1 MVKCH
6 RIFREGC
13 MGDEVILEKFV
24 GQKFWDF
31 FPFIDESKL
40 VCFGDK
46 LRYSD
51 KGLII
56 SDLDVC
62 FFVNYL
68 ESEHMKRLS
77 IYWDHTLKNLSRID
91 SNFRIEEI
99 FHRQIKFNNNSISLQ
114 DLIDEV
120 SRLKNQVILINFQ
133 VLQIHDNDNIH
144 DLFRFL
150 KNISLSNSLCILVFG
165 LFKSRYCVET
175 NEWDISFEYADIAIS
190 YELLVDQSLLN
201 PDLFSPRPVDGLYR
215 LAVAKNRYGGE
226 HNSIFLGKVLGK
238 GYYIIDGDDVGM
250 VCRTKN
256 STRINSDRYLKINS
270 PNPEVIEDNE
280 IIAHVGFFGF
290 NLNGLFEQTKKMS
303 LSKVLIADISITD
316 DPIYEDL
323 DEPIIIL
330 EVNPDFINKG
340 DDFTFWKSTNF
351 FIISGHRKFLK
362 VIGKKRNIDVYLFTM
377 EEALPFLVKH
387 RSNFIDYWNDK
398 LDTYIKILQF
408 KEKYEKEGKDNF
420 PPEG

>member
-1 MVKCH
+1 
-6 RIFREGC
+6 
-13 MGDEVILEKFV
+13 MGDGFVLKKFT

-31 FPFIDESKL
+31 FSFIEKPKL
-40 VCFGDK
+40 ICFGDK

-62 FFVNYL
+62 FLVNYL
-68 ESEHMKRLS
+68 ESTHTKRIS
-77 IYWDHTLKNLSRID
+77 IYWDHPLKTLPRID

-99 FHRQIKFNNNSISLQ
+99 DHRQIQFNYNLISLQ
-114 DLIDEV
+114 DLKNEV
-120 SRLKNQVILINFQ
+120 SGLKDQVILINFQ
-133 VLQIHDNDNIH
+133 VLQIYNNDDIH
-144 DLFRFL
+144 FLFRFL

-165 LFKSRYCVET
+165 LFKSHYSVET
-175 NEWDISFEYADIAIS
+175 NEWDLSFEYADVAIS

-201 PDLFSPRPVDGLYR
+201 PDLFSPRPVDGIYR

-226 HNSIFLGKVLGK
+226 HNFIFLGKVLRK
-238 GYYIIDGDDVGM
+238 GYYIIDGDDVDM
-250 VCRTKN
+250 VGKTKN

-270 PNPEVIEDNE
+270 PYPEVIEDNE

-323 DEPIIIL
+323 DEPIIVL

-340 DDFTFWKSTNF
+340 DDFTFWKTTNF
-351 FIISGHRKFLK
+351 SIVSGQKKFLK
-362 VIGKKRNIDVYLFTM
+362 AVHDKKKSIEVYLFTM
-377 EEALPFLVKH
+377 EEVLPFLVKH
-387 RSNFIDYWNDK
+387 KSNFIDYWNDK
-398 LDTYIKILQF
+398 LDTYIKILQL
-408 KEKYEKEGKDNF
+408 KEKYEKECKDDSS
-420 PPEG
+420 PVG